1 MYIIDYKEK
10 TIAKFSKK
18 ELSNFLNYSYDKK
31 RFIFVDNKQHAK
43 QVIKYAMRLTNWRG
57 KQWLNIKLKKTFYV
71 VDGKT

>member
-10 TIAKFSKK
+10 KIAKFSKK

-43 QVIKYAMRLTNWRG
+43 QVIKFAMRLTNWKG
-57 KQWLNIKLKKTFYV
+57 KQWQTKSL
-71 VDGKT
+71 

>member
-10 TIAKFSKK
+10 TIAKFNKK

-43 QVIKYAMRLTNWRG
+43 QVIKYAMRLTNQGYKHDINTTVKRAY
-57 KQWLNIKLKKTFYV
+57 N
-71 VDGKT
+71 

>member
-10 TIAKFSKK
+10 KIAKFSKK

-43 QVIKYAMRLTNWRG
+43 QVIKYAMRLTNWKG
-57 KQWLNIKLKKTFYV
+57 KQWQLRNKN
-71 VDGKT
+71 

>member
-1 MYIIDYKEK
+1 MYIIDYKQK

-43 QVIKYAMRLTNWRG
+43 QVIKFAMRLTNWKG
-57 KQWLNIKLKKTFYV
+57 NNDKQKVYKW
-71 VDGKT
+71 

>member
-1 MYIIDYKEK
+1 MYIIDYKQK

-57 KQWLNIKLKKTFYV
+57 KQWTIKMMLKNIIQLLK
-71 VDGKT
+71 